1 MARKKPEPALTHT
14 ELLCLAA
21 RTLEADIRHWEEACA
36 DLPDGAARAA
46 EICERQIKQ
55 LDAIR
60 QMYLI
65 ETGVEM

>member
-1 MARKKPEPALTHT
+1 MAKKRPEPVLTHT

-21 RTLEADIRHWEEACA
+21 RALEHDIRRWEEACR
-36 DLPDGAARAA
+36 DLPDADIRVA

-65 ETGVEM
+65 ETGTEM

>member
-1 MARKKPEPALTHT
+1 MARKKPEPVITHT

-21 RTLEADIRHWEEACA
+21 RTLEADISHWEEACA
-36 DLPDGAARAA
+36 DWPNGAAQAA
-46 EICERQIKQ
+46 EICARQIKQ

-60 QMYLI
+60 QMYLF